1 MPAIVGEDQSKGM
14 DLEEEMQVDRE
25 EDREEHVETADAEA
39 SDFGFFEGLLEGF
52 SGIDAGSLDDLLGFL

>member
-25 EDREEHVETADAEA
+25 EHVETADAEA
-39 SDFGFFEGLLEGF
+39 SDSGFFEGLLEGF